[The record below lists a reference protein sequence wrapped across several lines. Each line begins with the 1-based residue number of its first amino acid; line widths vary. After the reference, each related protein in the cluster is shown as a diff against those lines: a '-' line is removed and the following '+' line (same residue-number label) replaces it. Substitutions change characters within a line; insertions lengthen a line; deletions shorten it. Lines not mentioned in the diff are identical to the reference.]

1 MDDDEVLF
9 VAGMAAAVVTVIAS
23 SRLGAV
29 RKRKRRTTW
38 VRTLFQPCSKY
49 GAYNLLMAELEKA
62 TQIYTK
68 GSLD

>member
-9 VAGMAAAVVTVIAS
+9 VAGMAAAVVTVTAS
-23 SRLGAV
+23 SRLGAA

-49 GAYNLLMAELEKA
+49 GTYNLLMAELEKV